1 MKLNQLI
8 IAVPAALLVLSSSV
22 AIAKTVNEAGAL
34 VCVTDKYTEKEL
46 EKGHKLADWV
56 GRCVGV
62 PDSSTAALYTE
73 DCVGKYE
80 FKPDQSFKGSGSC
93 TYNFKGSDDH
103 ITDTW
108 EEGSHLK
115 ANTFKFTGGT
125 GKYKGATGGGT
136 YTGDNLTD
144 TLTGGKYKGKLQL
157 P

>member
-1 MKLNQLI
+1 MKLNQII
-8 IAVPAALLVLSSSV
+8 IALPAVYLVFGSCM
-22 AIAKTVNEAGAL
+22 AIAKTINEAGAL
-34 VCVTDKYTEKEL
+34 VCVTDKYTEKEM

-56 GRCVGV
+56 GRCVGI
-62 PDSSTAALYTE
+62 PNSSSAEKYTE
-73 DCVGKYE
+73 ECVGKYE
-80 FKPDQSFKGSGSC
+80 FKPDQSYKGSGSC
-93 TYNFKGSDDH
+93 TFSFKGSDDH
-103 ITDTW
+103 LTDTW

-115 ANTFKFTGGT
+115 ANTWTYTGGT